1 MNGVQIIELHT
12 DQPERFEQLLA
23 RWQSTPGELP
33 APPRVCRDRLDGG
46 HFVLFLDQAPE
57 APGFGTDDA
66 ERPEEPR
73 MQDWAA
79 DLVDLLDSRPRFL
92 DLDSIPPPR

>member
-12 DQPERFEQLLA
+12 DQPDRFERLLA
-23 RWQSTPGELP
+23 RWQERPDGVP
-33 APPRVCRDRLDGG
+33 AAPRICRDRFDVG
-46 HFVLFLDQAPE
+46 HFVLFLDEPSRQESPGLPSE
-57 APGFGTDDA
+57 APT
-66 ERPEEPR
+66 

>member
-12 DQPERFEQLLA
+12 DQPDKFERLLA
-23 RWQSTPGELP
+23 RWQDTPGGLP
-33 APPRVCRDRLDGG
+33 AAPRVCRDRFDMG
-46 HFVLFLDQAPE
+46 HFVLFLDDPTGMSAHC
-57 APGFGTDDA
+57 ASRSD
-66 ERPEEPR
+66 EPT

-92 DLDSIPPPR
+92 DLDGIPPPR

>member
-1 MNGVQIIELHT
+1 VNGVQIIELHT
-12 DQPERFEQLLA
+12 DQPERFEQLLV
-23 RWQSTPGELP
+23 RWQNTPGGLP
-33 APPRVCRDRLDGG
+33 SPPRVCRDRLDGG

-57 APGFGTDDA
+57 VPGLGTGEGD
-66 ERPEEPR
+66 RPDEPT

-79 DLVDLLDSRPRFL
+79 DLVDLLDARPRFL